1 MLACSRN
8 RCRDCAG
15 CISLCPEAALY
26 MDLTGMK
33 IRSDVC
39 TLCGLCVRFCPVAA
53 LTIVGVGMGTP
64 MGAP

>member
-1 MLACSRN
+1 
-8 RCRDCAG
+8 
-15 CISLCPEAALY
+15 